1 MKGKHGTDFIFPKG
15 PYLKDKYTFTGYN
28 LYSKTREKWL
38 YNVDG
43 QYKWL
48 SEEDGKDL
56 EGTEILGNNAEF
68 EKNGK
73 QIFVSGDPQYYLNP
87 ELPQNGVL
95 EIHGKIKVMPEEE
108 TFVYYRKILG
118 VMLKKWVQTNGY

>member
-1 MKGKHGTDFIFPKG
+1 MQI
-15 PYLKDKYTFTGYN
+15 LKIN
-28 LYSKTREKWL
+28 
-38 YNVDG
+38 
-43 QYKWL
+43 
-48 SEEDGKDL
+48 GKDL

-118 VMLKKWVQTNGY
+118 ELEYIKNSRQYRLLRKAKLIKNKRKE